1 MSNDQKNLRS
11 ASASDIKCK
20 NCRKKFSAK
29 CNDAICCESCAE
41 WWHGACAG
49 IDPND
54 LPVLAKY
61 TNVHWHCSQFES
73 LSSAKDPRMLLN
85 LMEETKNSQTEA
97 ANERKTQTDM
107 VSEIKQHLLE
117 LNPVVAELGRKDL
130 SFSEALKTNLS
141 FSDKP
146 KTTEGVDVP
155 KKDPNKI
162 LIASST
168 NRFRDSIEIKK
179 EFARLFPL
187 KRLVF
192 AFNTARGNIHL
203 EFLTVEEADEVFN
216 NWQPHFL
223 GQNSVIRKASTQEK
237 INKAEIIR
245 HVPTDKTETQI
256 ETDLAF
262 NFNVKASR
270 FVKKDG
276 TVLGTVKLIF
286 ETSQDQEKVTTDGIF
301 LDNIFYRAQPFV
313 QQGIKNVRCFKCQKF
328 GHISANCKSETS
340 CGYFSGRHT
349 FKECP
354 NKDENPQC
362 ANCKSNHS
370 TDSLQC
376 TIYLKQAIAVDNSR
390 GMPLPLALK
399 KQIADNH
406 DQ

>member
-1 MSNDQKNLRS
+1 M
-11 ASASDIKCK
+11 
-20 NCRKKFSAK
+20 
-29 CNDAICCESCAE
+29 
-41 WWHGACAG
+41 
-49 IDPND
+49 
-54 LPVLAKY
+54 
-61 TNVHWHCSQFES
+61 
-73 LSSAKDPRMLLN
+73 
-85 LMEETKNSQTEA
+85 
-97 ANERKTQTDM
+97 
-107 VSEIKQHLLE
+107 
-117 LNPVVAELGRKDL
+117 
-130 SFSEALKTNLS
+130 
-141 FSDKP
+141 
-146 KTTEGVDVP
+146 
-155 KKDPNKI
+155 
-162 LIASST
+162 
-168 NRFRDSIEIKK
+168 
-179 EFARLFPL
+179 
-187 KRLVF
+187 
-192 AFNTARGNIHL
+192 
-203 EFLTVEEADEVFN
+203 EEADEVFN

-237 INKAEIIR
+237 INKAVIIR

-256 ETDLAF
+256 ETDLAS
-262 NFNVKASR
+262 NFKVKASR

-313 QQGIKNVRCFKCQKF
+313 QQGIKIVRCFKCQKF
-328 GHISANCKSETS
+328 GHVSANCKSETS
-340 CGYFSGRHT
+340 CGYCSGRHT

-376 TIYLKQAIAVDNSR
+376 TIYLKQAIAVYNSR